1 MVVVDK
7 TGTITEGRPSLVS
20 AQSVGSAEVAEV
32 LARAAAVERGSEHPI
47 ARAIARESSDLQA
60 SDIHAL
66 PGRGVVGEVDGIRV
80 CVGGPAALRTWQIPA
95 AEAAEAAAQVES
107 QGQTAVFVCWDDRVQ
122 GVLAVSDS
130 LRDTSAEAVR
140 RLRAMGV
147 EVHMLTGDAE
157 GPALAMAREA
167 GIHEVR
173 WGVLPGEKAAYI
185 DEVRASGR
193 VVAMV
198 GDGVND
204 APALATADLGM
215 AMGSG
220 TAVAA
225 EAASVTVMR
234 DDLLGVVDT
243 LNLSRATMRTV
254 RQNLF
259 FAFGY
264 NTLGI
269 PLAAGVLAPVGIVL
283 PPMFAAFAMAMSSVS
298 VVGNSLRLTRWTA
311 QRG

>member
-1 MVVVDK
+1 MYK
-7 TGTITEGRPSLVS
+7 R
-20 AQSVGSAEVAEV
+20 Q
-32 LARAAAVERGSEHPI
+32 AV
-47 ARAIARESSDLQA
+47 
-60 SDIHAL
+60 
-66 PGRGVVGEVDGIRV
+66 
-80 CVGGPAALRTWQIPA
+80 T
-95 AEAAEAAAQVES
+95 
-107 QGQTAVFVCWDDRVQ
+107 
-122 GVLAVSDS
+122 
-130 LRDTSAEAVR
+130 
-140 RLRAMGV
+140 
-147 EVHMLTGDAE
+147 
-157 GPALAMAREA
+157 
-167 GIHEVR
+167 
-173 WGVLPGEKAAYI
+173 
-185 DEVRASGR
+185 
-193 VVAMV
+193 
-198 GDGVND
+198 
-204 APALATADLGM
+204 
-215 AMGSG
+215 
-220 TAVAA
+220 